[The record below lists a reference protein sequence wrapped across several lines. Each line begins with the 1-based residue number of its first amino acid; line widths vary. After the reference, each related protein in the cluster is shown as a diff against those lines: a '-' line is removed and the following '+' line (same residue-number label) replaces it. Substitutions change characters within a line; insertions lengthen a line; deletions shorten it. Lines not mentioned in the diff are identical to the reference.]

1 MVESGRGK
9 VTSEL
14 RVRDAEDYEPD
25 DDGHERRPVNL
36 SIGWARHGGRARREG
51 LA

>member
-1 MVESGRGK
+1 MVELGRGK

-14 RVRDAEDYEPD
+14 RVRDAEDSATD
-25 DDGHERRPVNL
+25 DDGRERRPVNL
-36 SIGWARHGGRARREG
+36 AIGWARHGGRARREG